1 MAIIMK
7 TEELNQTL
15 LEIWKKAELGS
26 PTSRLP
32 LFRSSL
38 KPDCLLFVGINPS
51 FSENGL
57 KRLHKGEDI
66 DIHEFYKYPPA
77 KDEIDIEQHLALEKS
92 ASNSYAYYGKFE
104 NLADCLKLD
113 WNHLDLLSV
122 RETNQALIRKT
133 LFDNLRNPL
142 PFAESQL
149 RVSEAIL
156 RQSQPV
162 AIVVANAFASG
173 LFKKRFELTFDHEA
187 GCYRL
192 ALGNRSV
199 PVFLTSMLTGQR
211 ALDTFSYERLIWH
224 IRFVL
229 ENGSV
234 G

>member
-7 TEELNQTL
+7 IEELNQAL
-15 LEIWKKAELGS
+15 LEIWKKAAPGGL
-26 PTSRLP
+26 TSRLP

-51 FSENGL
+51 FSADGL
-57 KRLHKGEDI
+57 KRLHGKDT
-66 DIHEFYKYPPA
+66 DIHEFYKYPSA
-77 KDEIDIEQHLALEKS
+77 KEEIDMEHHLAIEKL
-92 ASNSYAYYGKFE
+92 AADNYAYFAKFRE
-104 NLADCLKLD
+104 LARSLD
-113 WNHLDLLSV
+113 LEWDHLDLLSV
-122 RETNQALIRKT
+122 RETNQALIKKSI
-133 LFDNLRNPL
+133 FDKLENPL

-162 AIVVANAFASG
+162 AIVVANAFASR

-187 GCYRL
+187 GCYRV

-211 ALDTFSYERLIWH
+211 ALDTFSYKRLIWH

-229 ENGSV
+229 KKCSID
-234 G
+234 